1 MCELML
7 QEIQAAMKTSKERK
21 GKRVDAPTNCNGS
34 IGSVGVNKTAKRNC
48 AQGRKVTGR
57 TSDVDS
63 TFFELNYHLECHF
76 ILFIGKSNSVHI
88 GCLSNFF

>member
-1 MCELML
+1 
-7 QEIQAAMKTSKERK
+7 MKTSKERK
-21 GKRVDAPTNCNGS
+21 GKRVDAPTNS
-34 IGSVGVNKTAKRNC
+34 IGSVGVHKTAKRSC

-63 TFFELNYHLECHF
+63 TFFELNYHSECHF

-88 GCLSNFF
+88 GRLNNFF